1 MASLDVARSRAAF
14 PALSSGYLYADNAG
28 GSQCLTDAATRIS
41 DYLLNTNVQLGA
53 DYSVS
58 VASTTRVEDGAE
70 AARELFNA
78 ESVDEVAFGSSATML
93 LANLARAMDGDVHP
107 DEELIVTGEHEA
119 NGGPWKHLAE
129 RRGATTK
136 LWQAT
141 QLSATPNNPYAVGL
155 QLEELLTLITA
166 KTRLV
171 AFTACSNIL
180 GSIIPVK
187 DVVIAIRARAAE
199 LGARKVEVC
208 VDCVAYAPHRLMDV
222 RGWDVDYAVFSVYKV
237 YGPHASVLYTRRA
250 ALTRSLSS
258 LAHHFLAPAVAAK
271 PYKLQPGG
279 PGYEIVWGC
288 TAVPPYLRA
297 LGDGNLEEAIA
308 RIARHEQTLLAP
320 LLAFLRSK
328 SARGVRIVGAEHEGL
343 DRVPTVSFV
352 VVGERAI
359 RSQDVVARF
368 DAKGNIGIR
377 YGHFYA
383 YTLVSSLSPSLDVE
397 DGVVRISLVH
407 YNTLEEVVKIIEVLE
422 EILA

>member
-1 MASLDVARSRAAF
+1 M
-14 PALSSGYLYADNAG
+14 
-28 GSQCLTDAATRIS
+28 Q
-41 DYLLNTNVQLGA
+41 
-53 DYSVS
+53 
-58 VASTTRVEDGAE
+58 
-70 AARELFNA
+70 
-78 ESVDEVAFGSSATML
+78 
-93 LANLARAMDGDVHP
+93 
-107 DEELIVTGEHEA
+107 
-119 NGGPWKHLAE
+119 
-129 RRGATTK
+129 
-136 LWQAT
+136 
-141 QLSATPNNPYAVGL
+141 
-155 QLEELLTLITA
+155 
-166 KTRLV
+166 
-171 AFTACSNIL
+171 
-180 GSIIPVK
+180 
-187 DVVIAIRARAAE
+187 
-199 LGARKVEVC
+199 
-208 VDCVAYAPHRLMDV
+208 
-222 RGWDVDYAVFSVYKV
+222 V

-250 ALTRSLSS
+250 ALTHSLSS

-297 LGDGNLEEAIA
+297 LGDGNLEEAFA

-368 DAKGNIGIR
+368 DAKGNVSVVAASDWSTRVDMVTVYLQIGIR

>member
-1 MASLDVARSRAAF
+1 M
-14 PALSSGYLYADNAG
+14 
-28 GSQCLTDAATRIS
+28 Q
-41 DYLLNTNVQLGA
+41 
-53 DYSVS
+53 
-58 VASTTRVEDGAE
+58 
-70 AARELFNA
+70 
-78 ESVDEVAFGSSATML
+78 
-93 LANLARAMDGDVHP
+93 
-107 DEELIVTGEHEA
+107 
-119 NGGPWKHLAE
+119 
-129 RRGATTK
+129 
-136 LWQAT
+136 
-141 QLSATPNNPYAVGL
+141 
-155 QLEELLTLITA
+155 
-166 KTRLV
+166 
-171 AFTACSNIL
+171 
-180 GSIIPVK
+180 
-187 DVVIAIRARAAE
+187 
-199 LGARKVEVC
+199 
-208 VDCVAYAPHRLMDV
+208 
-222 RGWDVDYAVFSVYKV
+222 V

-250 ALTRSLSS
+250 ALMHSLSS

-288 TAVPPYLRA
+288 TAVPQYLRA
-297 LGDGNLEEAIA
+297 LGDGSLEEAFA

-320 LLAFLRSK
+320 LLAFLRGK
-328 SARGVRIVGAEHEGL
+328 AARGVRIVGAEQEGL